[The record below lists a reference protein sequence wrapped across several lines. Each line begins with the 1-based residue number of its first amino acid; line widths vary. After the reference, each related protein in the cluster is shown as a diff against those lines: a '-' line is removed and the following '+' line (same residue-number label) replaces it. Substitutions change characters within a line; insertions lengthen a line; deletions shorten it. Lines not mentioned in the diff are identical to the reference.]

1 MNPNSGQPQKPKSN
15 SSELMRFAG
24 LGAQIF
30 ATLGL
35 AVFAGY
41 KLDKW
46 LHISLPLLV
55 WLLPLLAVS
64 ATIYKL
70 VKDTSKRK

>member
-1 MNPNSGQPQKPKSN
+1 MSPNSEQPKSRSN

-30 ATLGL
+30 ATLGI

-55 WLLPLLAVS
+55 WLLPLIAVS

-70 VKDTSKRK
+70 IKDTSKRK

>member
-1 MNPNSGQPQKPKSN
+1 
-15 SSELMRFAG
+15 MRYAG
-24 LGAQIF
+24 LGAQVFVTI
-30 ATLGL
+30 GI

-46 LHISLPLLV
+46 LRIPLPLLV
-55 WLLPLLAVS
+55 WLLPLIAVS

>member
-1 MNPNSGQPQKPKSN
+1 MSPNSEQQKSRSN

-30 ATLGL
+30 ATLGI

-55 WLLPLLAVS
+55 WLLPLIAVS